1 MKKKTIKPNYIQGK
15 TKKGINYKYV
25 EDDDFIIIPIET
37 SYINAN
43 ENLNKIIDPVIKLI
57 ENDDYL
63 IIAETPVAISQGRLV
78 DEMKYEPGISAKFL
92 AIIWSKYI
100 WGYLLGPIFGI
111 KDRTIKNLRR
121 LPPESKRHKEVVLQ
135 LYGWKHALKPAS
147 EAGIDLSNAPGTF
160 VSLLPENPEK
170 VAKDIAK
177 KIEEKTTKTAHV
189 LIIDTDATYKRGK
202 KYFTGLP
209 IAINGINS
217 NKGVFGYVLGQLSEN
232 VGSTP
237 LGSSI
242 NITVK
247 EGIKMA
253 NIAENYQ
260 KTLSTNM
267 ETIHSVKNI
276 LGSNIDGTTV
286 ESLDSIVHTP
296 AVIVREKNKY
306 NL

>member
-1 MKKKTIKPNYIQGK
+1 MESG
-15 TKKGINYKYV
+15 
-25 EDDDFIIIPIET
+25 DFIIIPIET

-43 ENLNKIIDPVIKLI
+43 ENLNKIIDPAIKLI
-57 ENDDYL
+57 ESDDYL
-63 IIAETPVAISQGRLV
+63 IIAETPVAISQGRIV
-78 DEMKYEPGISAKFL
+78 DEMEYEPGISAKFL

-100 WGYLLGPIFGI
+100 WGYLLGPLFGI

-121 LPPESKRHKEVVLQ
+121 LPSESKRHKEVVLQ

-160 VSLLPENPEK
+160 VSLLPENPER

-177 KIEEKTTKTAHV
+177 KIEEKTAKTAHV
-189 LIIDTDATYKRGK
+189 LIIDTDATYKRGE

-209 IAINGINS
+209 IAIDGINS

-237 LGSSI
+237 LGSSR
-242 NITVK
+242 NITAK

-276 LGSNIDGTTV
+276 LGSNIDSITV

>member
-237 LGSSI
+237 LGSSK

-276 LGSNIDGTTV
+276 LGSNIDSTTV